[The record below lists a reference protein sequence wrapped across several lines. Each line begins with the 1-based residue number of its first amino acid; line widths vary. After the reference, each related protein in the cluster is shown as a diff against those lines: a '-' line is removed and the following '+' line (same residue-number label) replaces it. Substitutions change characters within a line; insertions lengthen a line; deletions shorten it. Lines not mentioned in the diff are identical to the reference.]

1 MVRMSAHL
9 NLPAA
14 HGALQFGVV
23 QRCVGQQPRR
33 SQRGVCIHAQHTDA
47 GNIGGVGGGPTTGGR
62 VGDEAFP
69 VRTITGDRM
78 HFGHARS
85 AAFELEVEAEL
96 INQSVVQK
104 VDGNHVLVGAL
115 HARDDL
121 PGAVED
127 GPVEVGAF
135 GDVGLNVHRC
145 VGVSGKKLG
154 GACSVAEGWARPVGL
169 RGRCD
174 VDVVNEPV
182 VAAGAAATGLVDSEL
197 RVGVQGRC
205 RQGGHELEV
214 AGLGSSTAEG
224 LEDGPAAGGRLV
236 LELQVFTAVRC
247 FTAARTA
254 FVNPSVEGNVGATGE
269 VHHRRRAVGR
279 ASVGPKGTS

>member
-1 MVRMSAHL
+1 MSSERSSTFQAVKLLMLPSVGTIDTTNLHADRALVGLGHVGQGHVGPRMVRMSAHL

-33 SQRGVCIHAQHTDA
+33 GRRGVCIHAQHTDA
-47 GNIGGVGGGPTTGGR
+47 GNIRGVGGGPTSGGR

-85 AAFELEVEAEL
+85 ASFELEVKAEL
-96 INQSVVQK
+96 VDQSVVQK

-145 VGVSGKKLG
+145 VGVSGKELG
-154 GACSVAEGWARPVGL
+154 GACSVAEVGL
-169 RGRCD
+169 VQLDSGG
-174 VDVVNEPV
+174 
-182 VAAGAAATGLVDSEL
+182 VAMWT
-197 RVGVQGRC
+197 
-205 RQGGHELEV
+205 
-214 AGLGSSTAEG
+214 SSTN
-224 LEDGPAAGGRLV
+224 
-236 LELQVFTAVRC
+236 Q
-247 FTAARTA
+247 
-254 FVNPSVEGNVGATGE
+254 
-269 VHHRRRAVGR
+269 
-279 ASVGPKGTS
+279 